1 VEFWSVRPLGE
12 SEDPASPHYA
22 DVSALYSANQYKRLW
37 MTLNDVL
44 AHQTSAITL
53 TYSPEQPP
61 AVGGIAELSDTA
73 EGPNDGAASNAG
85 SPDGFPRGYAVLAG
99 GVVAAA
105 LAATA
110 GAWYARRRWPG
121 QG

>member
-1 VEFWSVRPLGE
+1 VRPLGE
-12 SEDPASPHYA
+12 SEDQTSPHYA
-22 DVSALYSANQYKRLW
+22 DVTALYSANQYKRVW
-37 MTLNDVL
+37 MTLADVQ

-53 TYSPEQPP
+53 TYTPEPPP
-61 AVGGIAELSDTA
+61 AVGGIAELPDTA
-73 EGPNDGAASNAG
+73 QGPFAVAASTGA
-85 SPDGFPRGYAVLAG
+85 SSDAFPRGYAVVAG